1 MHKGYLRRSIH
12 AKSSAGFS
20 ENHGYSKVFQP
31 KQKDLDR
38 VKADENYIQGVE
50 DGVNMIKA
58 IFECSVSR
66 RKEIFGETNVA
77 SILDRFDFIQIRNL
91 ITKGD

>member
-1 MHKGYLRRSIH
+1 MHKGYLKRSIH
-12 AKSSAGFS
+12 AKSSGKSS
-20 ENHGYSKVFQP
+20 ENRSFEI
-31 KQKDLDR
+31 DS
-38 VKADENYIQGVE
+38 AYIQGLE

-58 IFECSVSR
+58 IFECSTSR

-91 ITKGD
+91 IAKGD